1 MPVNTVLLDGIV
13 ERPALRYDDQGKIE
27 FRWTLR
33 QTDGAF
39 SLYIP
44 CCASGAAAERLSG
57 EIAEGDHLVIT
68 SGRLCYRK
76 RQVKGAEQSRMEV
89 LVWQVDILRK
99 SSQAEQCAEVEG
111 EDSHLTLAS
120 VPESMLASTRKSRR
134 PNMSK
139 FGAGPA

>member
-1 MPVNTVLLDGIV
+1 MVVVDGIV
-13 ERPALRYDDQGKIE
+13 ERPALRIDDQGKVE

-57 EIAEGDHLVIT
+57 EITEGDHIVLT
-68 SGRLCYRK
+68 SAKVCYRR
-76 RQVKGAEQSRMEV
+76 RQVKGTEQSRMEL
-89 LVWQVDILRK
+89 LVWQVDIFRK
-99 SSQAEQCAEVEG
+99 SSQAEQSAEVEG

-120 VPESMLASTRKSRR
+120 VPETMLASTRKSRR
-134 PNMSK
+134 PNMGE
-139 FGAGPA
+139 FGAGPVDLF